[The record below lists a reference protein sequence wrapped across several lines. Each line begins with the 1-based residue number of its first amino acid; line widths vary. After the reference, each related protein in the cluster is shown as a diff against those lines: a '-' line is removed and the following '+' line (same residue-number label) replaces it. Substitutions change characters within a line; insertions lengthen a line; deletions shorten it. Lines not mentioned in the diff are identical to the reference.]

1 MKKNF
6 FMKLKIKMKL
16 VSFFSIH
23 SFFIV
28 LILPSLPVRAQ
39 IVKDNSL
46 PNNSLVINQENS
58 FQIEGGTQ
66 VGGNLF
72 HSFEQFSL
80 PTGKIANFKNDLSV
94 QNIISRV
101 TGNNI
106 SNIDGL
112 IQANGT
118 ANLFLIN
125 PSGIIFGENA
135 QINIGGS
142 FFASTATS
150 IKFTD
155 GFEFNARNLQATPL
169 LTVSIPVGLQY
180 GSNSGTIRV
189 QGTGQGLTAPS
200 TLRSPIIRSNSIGLN
215 TKPGRTLALL
225 GGDVILNGG
234 ILTSEGGRIELGS
247 VDSGMIS
254 LSQSGQG
261 WNLGYEGVSSYK
273 DIHLNQQ
280 SLVDA
285 SGNNSGSIGLQ
296 GKLISLNNGSAIL
309 VQNQGSQP
317 SGDITINA
325 SESFN
330 MSGISS
336 DRRFTSIVRTESTAS
351 GNAGNINL
359 FTKEMILQEG
369 ATIGSRSY
377 SFGKGGNLNIS
388 SSNFIE
394 LLGFSPSNPFITS
407 SIINT
412 TVGSGDVGNISVST
426 KKLVGQDGGAII
438 SITRGS
444 GKGGDIILNATDSI
458 SLLNSPSLINSGQNY
473 VPSYLTASTF
483 NAGSAGNLTINTRKL
498 VVGEGATINTST
510 VGSGSAGNITINT
523 LDLELRNGIGSA
535 AIFPDLTTQQLFG
548 VEPIPS
554 GSPGAVT
561 INSRNL
567 TMTNGVVSTR
577 NQGTSSAGGTLIIN
591 ANTIKMSNNSL
602 INASTASG
610 EGGNIW
616 VFSSLLSLD
625 NSRITTTAGGTGNG
639 GNITV
644 STGIMVGLN
653 NSQITANAFE
663 GRGGKIQINALGVFL
678 SADSQV
684 ESKSER
690 GIDGTIDINANVF
703 LAQTPVK
710 SQTVQELP
718 EIASRCHGNSDTVGS
733 FIVKGRESAPTSID
747 DPLYNQA
754 FLETDLVAV
763 KGNESLAE
771 TQVPKI
777 EEPTQIVE
785 AQGWVIDAKGQITL
799 VATKSNNVTPNSVA
813 DARSCSSVTQVF
825 PSIESAKNE

>member
-1 MKKNF
+1 MKF
-6 FMKLKIKMKL
+6 KLKMKF
-16 VSFFSIH
+16 VFFLSMQ

-28 LILPSLPVRAQ
+28 LTLSSLQVRAQ
-39 IVKDNSL
+39 IVPDNSL
-46 PNNSLVINQENS
+46 PNNSLVINQENY
-58 FQIEGGTQ
+58 FQIERGSQ

-80 PTGKIANFKNDLSV
+80 STGQIANFKNDLNV

-118 ANLFLIN
+118 VNLFLIN
-125 PSGIIFGENA
+125 PSGIVFGKNA

-150 IKFTD
+150 LKFTD
-155 GFEFNARNLQATPL
+155 GFEFNARNLQSTPL

-180 GSNSGTIRV
+180 GSHSGTIRV
-189 QGTGQGLTAPS
+189 EGTGQGLTAPS
-200 TLRSPIIRSNSIGLN
+200 TLRSPIIRSSSIGLN
-215 TKPGRTLALL
+215 IKPGRTLGLL

-247 VDSGMIS
+247 VDSGMIN

-261 WNLGYEGVSSYK
+261 WNLGYEGISSYK

-285 SGNNSGSIGLQ
+285 SGNNSGSISLQ

-351 GNAGNINL
+351 GNAGNINIL
-359 FTKEMILQEG
+359 TKQMILQEG
-369 ATIGSRSY
+369 ASISSRSY
-377 SFGKGGNLNIS
+377 SFGKGGNLNIRAS
-388 SSNFIE
+388 DFIE

-407 SIINT
+407 SITNT
-412 TVGSGDVGNISVST
+412 TLASGDAGNISVST
-426 KKLVGQDGGAII
+426 KKLVGEDGGAII

-444 GKGGDIILNATDSI
+444 GSGGDIILNATDSI

-473 VPSYLTASTF
+473 VPSYLSSSTF
-483 NAGSAGNLTINTRKL
+483 NAGSAGHLTINTRKL
-498 VVGEGATINTST
+498 VVGESATINSST

-523 LDLELRNGIGSA
+523 LDLEVRNGIGSA

-548 VEPIPS
+548 VDPILT
-554 GSPGAVT
+554 GSPGTVT
-561 INSRNL
+561 INSRRL
-567 TMTNGVVSTR
+567 TMTNGVVSIR
-577 NQGTSSAGGTLIIN
+577 NQGTSTAGGSLTIN
-591 ANTIKMSNNSL
+591 ANTINMGNNSS

-625 NSRITTTAGGTGNG
+625 NSRITATAGGSGNG
-639 GNITV
+639 GNIKINTA
-644 STGIMVGLN
+644 ILVGSN

-663 GRGGKIQINALGVFL
+663 GRGGNIQINAKGVFL
-678 SADSQV
+678 SSDSQV
-684 ESKSER
+684 ESRSER
-690 GIDGTIDINANVF
+690 GIDGTVNINANVF
-703 LAQTPVK
+703 LTETPVT

-718 EIASRCHGNSDTVGS
+718 KIASVCSGTSGILTGK
-733 FIVKGRESAPTSID
+733 FIVRGRESAPANID
-747 DPLYNQA
+747 EPLYNQS
-754 FLETDLVAV
+754 FLETNLASVDS
-763 KGNESLAE
+763 NELLAK
-771 TQVPKI
+771 TQALKI
-777 EEPTQIVE
+777 EEPMQIVE
-785 AQGWVIDAKGQITL
+785 AQGWVIDAKGQVTL
-799 VATKSNNVTPNSVA
+799 VATKPNNVTPNSLA
-813 DARSCSSVTQVF
+813 SARSCSSVTPVTQLF
-825 PSIESAKNE
+825 PLIEKANNE